1 MSAGSRALI
10 GCPYAKLLGELG
22 GDPGW
27 HGNGWRTWMMYD
39 GQQAGWQ
46 PAELTHTKTGDQ
58 ISLVTVASF
67 HDIHVDVIPLPL
79 LLRFGLTT
87 NHDEAGTHVTR
98 QGWLLEPLHWRS
110 VFPSSTSSRGPK
122 FWGFLNH
129 HVKAQYRRNRVSC
142 NVAVRKRQQAVV
154 CFPTGSFPEV
164 DLIFSKQ
171 VHIQPKGWRRN
182 YRAWDKCSS
191 SPTGYLDQ
199 LAVEAAAVPNE
210 RGDLVLMPSTRPTVK
225 AAIGLYLKIGFY
237 QQRDV
242 CGKKGSL

>member
-67 HDIHVDVIPLPL
+67 HDIHVDSW
-79 LLRFGLTT
+79 G
-87 NHDEAGTHVTR
+87 
-98 QGWLLEPLHWRS
+98 
-110 VFPSSTSSRGPK
+110 PSLGI
-122 FWGFLNH
+122 LNH